1 MDGDDVWMVRNRF
14 GVGVR
19 EVHAAPS
26 GLGVFIGP
34 FTQGVALGYHIVPL
48 WGGRPVPP
56 SGWKIGA
63 PFGVEDWCPVGVE
76 DRCVVGVKDRCAN
89 AIRFQPQRG
98 DRRKPRAT
106 PWVRIRIRYASPE
119 GAV

>member
-1 MDGDDVWMVRNRF
+1 MDGDDVGLPRNGF

-34 FTQGVALGYHIVPL
+34 FTQGVALGYHIVPR
-48 WGGRPVPP
+48 WGGKPVPP

-63 PFGVEDWCPVGVE
+63 SLGRKAGAPFGVEDWCVVGAE
-76 DRCVVGVKDRCAN
+76 DRCVEVIC
-89 AIRFQPQRG
+89 FQPQRG
-98 DRRKPRAT
+98 ERRKPRAT

>member
-34 FTQGVALGYHIVPL
+34 FTQGVALGYHIVPRWGGKPVPR

-63 PFGVEDWCPVGVE
+63 PFGAEDWCVVGAE
-76 DRCVVGVKDRCAN
+76 DRCVEVIC
-89 AIRFQPQRG
+89 FQPQRG
-98 DRRKPRAT
+98 VRRKPRAT
-106 PWVRIRIRYASPE
+106 PWVRKRIRYASPE